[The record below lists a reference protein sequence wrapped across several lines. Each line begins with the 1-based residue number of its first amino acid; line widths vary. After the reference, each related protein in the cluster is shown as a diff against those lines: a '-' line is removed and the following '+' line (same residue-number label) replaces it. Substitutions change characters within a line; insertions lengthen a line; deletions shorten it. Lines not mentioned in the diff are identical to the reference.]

1 MKNNLFIPMY
11 IDKVKLFDLNSII
24 NGGFNEFNEI
34 SLCTDNNANAELK
47 GKMGFNL
54 FKLNGNIESGI
65 SRFRNKKVSENAKY
79 IQTSASMLSNIYSYL
94 KENKKIKSIRDCNIG
109 DFVELNLAFNSN
121 SIVEFLKEC
130 HTLMDFANKTMKLEK
145 NKKQNTNLDSELKII
160 DSLINLVDDK
170 TNVVEYVGEDEN
182 AIYVVYL
189 NKDYLY
195 HTQLERLDNQKL
207 KYLAQ
212 VINITNQYNFC
223 NDTVLSKINAKQIK
237 DFIDVIKNIG
247 NQDIFSKNFDL
258 KTENNGKKVIILDVI
273 SILRVENYLK

>member
-47 GKMGFNL
+47 GKTGFNL

-79 IQTSASMLSNIYSYL
+79 IQTSASMLSNIYLYL
-94 KENKKIKSIRDCNIG
+94 KENKKIKSIRDCKIG

-130 HTLMDFANKTMKLEK
+130 HTLMDFANKTMNLEK
-145 NKKQNTNLDSELKII
+145 SKKQNANLDSELKIV
-160 DSLINLVDDK
+160 DSLISLVDDK

-237 DFIDVIKNIG
+237 DFIDAIKNIG
-247 NQDIFSKNFDL
+247 NQDIFSKSFDL
-258 KTENNGKKVIILDVI
+258 KTETNGKKVIILDVI
-273 SILRVENYLK
+273 SILRVEN

>member
-47 GKMGFNL
+47 GKTGFNL

-79 IQTSASMLSNIYSYL
+79 IQTSASMLSNLYSYL
-94 KENKKIKSIRDCNIG
+94 KENKKIKSIRDCKIG

-121 SIVEFLKEC
+121 SIVEFLKDC

-145 NKKQNTNLDSELKII
+145 SKKQNANLDSELKIV
-160 DSLINLVDDK
+160 DSLISLVDDK

-237 DFIDVIKNIG
+237 DFIDAIKNIG
-247 NQDIFSKNFDL
+247 NQDIFSKSFDL
-258 KTENNGKKVIILDVI
+258 KTETNGKKVIILDVI
-273 SILRVENYLK
+273 SILRVEN

>member
-94 KENKKIKSIRDCNIG
+94 KENKKIKSIRDCKIG

-121 SIVEFLKEC
+121 SIVEFLKDC

-145 NKKQNTNLDSELKII
+145 SKKQNANLDSELKIV
-160 DSLINLVDDK
+160 DSLISLVDDK

-223 NDTVLSKINAKQIK
+223 NDTVLSKINAEQIK
-237 DFIDVIKNIG
+237 DFIDAIKNIG
-247 NQDIFSKNFDL
+247 NQDIFSKSFDL
-258 KTENNGKKVIILDVI
+258 KTETNGKKVIILDVI
-273 SILRVENYLK
+273 SILRVEN

>member
-94 KENKKIKSIRDCNIG
+94 KENKKIKSIRDCKIG

-130 HTLMDFANKTMKLEK
+130 NTLMDFANKTMKLEK
-145 NKKQNTNLDSELKII
+145 SKKQNTNLDSELKII

-237 DFIDVIKNIG
+237 DFIDAIKNIG

-273 SILRVENYLK
+273 SILRVEN

>member
-34 SLCTDNNANAELK
+34 SLCTDNNANAEIK

-65 SRFRNKKVSENAKY
+65 SRLRNKKVSENAKY

-94 KENKKIKSIRDCNIG
+94 KENKKIKSIRNCEIG
-109 DFVELNLAFNSN
+109 DFVELNMAFNSN
-121 SIVEFLKEC
+121 SIVEFLKDC

-145 NKKQNTNLDSELKII
+145 SKKQNVNLDSALKIV

-223 NDTVLSKINAKQIK
+223 NDTVLSKINTKQIK
-237 DFIDVIKNIG
+237 DFIDAVKNIG
-247 NQDIFSKNFDL
+247 NQDIFSKSFDL

-273 SILRVENYLK
+273 SILRVEN

>member
-47 GKMGFNL
+47 GKTGFNL

-65 SRFRNKKVSENAKY
+65 SRLRNKKVSENAKY
-79 IQTSASMLSNIYSYL
+79 IQTSASMLSNLYSYL
-94 KENKKIKSIRDCNIG
+94 KENKKIKSIRDCKIG

-121 SIVEFLKEC
+121 SIVEFLKDC

-145 NKKQNTNLDSELKII
+145 SKKQNANLDSELKIV
-160 DSLINLVDDK
+160 DSLISLVDDK

-237 DFIDVIKNIG
+237 DFIDAIKNIG
-247 NQDIFSKNFDL
+247 NQDIFSKSFDL
-258 KTENNGKKVIILDVI
+258 KTETNGKKVIILDVI
-273 SILRVENYLK
+273 SILRVEN

>member
-1 MKNNLFIPMY
+1 MKNSLFIPMY

-79 IQTSASMLSNIYSYL
+79 IQTSSSMLSNIYSYL
-94 KENKKIKSIRDCNIG
+94 KENKKIKSIRDCKIG
-109 DFVELNLAFNSN
+109 DFVELNMAFNSN
-121 SIVEFLKEC
+121 SIIEFLKDC

-145 NKKQNTNLDSELKII
+145 SKKQFVNLDGELKIV
-160 DSLINLVDDK
+160 DSLISLVDNK
-170 TNVVEYVGEDEN
+170 TNIVEYVGEDEN

-195 HTQLERLDNQKL
+195 HTQLERLDSQKL

-237 DFIDVIKNIG
+237 DFIDAVKSIG
-247 NQDIFSKNFDL
+247 NQDIFSKSFDL

-273 SILRVENYLK
+273 SILRVEN

>member
-1 MKNNLFIPMY
+1 MI
-11 IDKVKLFDLNSII
+11 
-24 NGGFNEFNEI
+24 
-34 SLCTDNNANAELK
+34 
-47 GKMGFNL
+47 
-54 FKLNGNIESGI
+54 
-65 SRFRNKKVSENAKY
+65 
-79 IQTSASMLSNIYSYL
+79 SNIYSYL
-94 KENKKIKSIRDCNIG
+94 KEKKKIKSIRDCKIG

-145 NKKQNTNLDSELKII
+145 SKKQNANLDSELKIV

-170 TNVVEYVGEDEN
+170 TNVVEYVVEDEN

-237 DFIDVIKNIG
+237 DFIDAIKNIG

-258 KTENNGKKVIILDVI
+258 KPKTMVRK
-273 SILRVENYLK
+273 

>member
-65 SRFRNKKVSENAKY
+65 SRFRNKKVSANAKY

-94 KENKKIKSIRDCNIG
+94 KENKKIKSIRDCKIG
-109 DFVELNLAFNSN
+109 DFVELNMAFNSN
-121 SIVEFLKEC
+121 SIIEFLKDC

-145 NKKQNTNLDSELKII
+145 SKKQSVNLDGELKIV
-160 DSLINLVDDK
+160 DSLISLVDNK
-170 TNVVEYVGEDEN
+170 TNIVEYVGEDEN

-195 HTQLERLDNQKL
+195 HTQLERLDSQKL

-212 VINITNQYNFC
+212 VINVTNQYNFC

-237 DFIDVIKNIG
+237 DFIDTVKSIG
-247 NQDIFSKNFDL
+247 NQDIFSKSFDL

-273 SILRVENYLK
+273 SILRVEN

>member
-94 KENKKIKSIRDCNIG
+94 KENKKIKSIIDCKIG

-170 TNVVEYVGEDEN
+170 INVVEYVGEDEN
-182 AIYVVYL
+182 VIYVVYL

-237 DFIDVIKNIG
+237 DFIGAIKNIG

-273 SILRVENYLK
+273 SILRVEN

>member
-47 GKMGFNL
+47 GKMRFNL

-94 KENKKIKSIRDCNIG
+94 KENKKIKSIRDCKIG

-121 SIVEFLKEC
+121 SIVEFLKDC

-145 NKKQNTNLDSELKII
+145 SKKQNANLDSELKIV
-160 DSLINLVDDK
+160 DSLISLVDDK

-182 AIYVVYL
+182 TIYVVYL

-223 NDTVLSKINAKQIK
+223 NDTVLSKINAEQIK
-237 DFIDVIKNIG
+237 DFIDAIKNIG
-247 NQDIFSKNFDL
+247 NQDIFSKSFDL
-258 KTENNGKKVIILDVI
+258 KTETNGKKVIILDVI
-273 SILRVENYLK
+273 SILRVEN

>member
-47 GKMGFNL
+47 GKVGFNL

-94 KENKKIKSIRDCNIG
+94 KENKKIKSIRDCRIG
-109 DFVELNLAFNSN
+109 DFVELNMAFNSN
-121 SIVEFLKEC
+121 SIVEFLKDC

-145 NKKQNTNLDSELKII
+145 SKKQNANLDRELKIV

-170 TNVVEYVGEDEN
+170 TNVVEYVGEDEI

-212 VINITNQYNFC
+212 VINITNLYNFC
-223 NDTVLSKINAKQIK
+223 NDTVLSKINSKQIK
-237 DFIDVIKNIG
+237 DFIDAVKNIG
-247 NQDIFSKNFDL
+247 NQDIFSKSFDL

-273 SILRVENYLK
+273 SILRVEN

>member
-54 FKLNGNIESGI
+54 FRLNGNVESGI

-79 IQTSASMLSNIYSYL
+79 IQTSSSMLSNIYSYL
-94 KENKKIKSIRDCNIG
+94 KENKKIKSIQDSKIG
-109 DFVELNLAFNSN
+109 DFIELDMAFNSN
-121 SIVEFLKEC
+121 SIVEFLKDC
-130 HTLMDFANKTMKLEK
+130 HILMDFANKTMKLDK
-145 NKKQNTNLDSELKII
+145 SKKQTVNLDSEMKIV
-160 DSLINLVDDK
+160 DSLIGLVDNK
-170 TNVVEYVGEDEN
+170 TNIVEYVGEDEN

-195 HTQLERLDNQKL
+195 HTQLERLDGQKL

-237 DFIDVIKNIG
+237 DFIDAVKSIG
-247 NQDIFSKNFDL
+247 NQDIFSKSFDL

-273 SILRVENYLK
+273 SILRVEN

>member
-94 KENKKIKSIRDCNIG
+94 KENKKIKSIRDCKIG

-170 TNVVEYVGEDEN
+170 INVVEYVGEDEN
-182 AIYVVYL
+182 VIYVVYL

-237 DFIDVIKNIG
+237 DFIDAIKNIG

-273 SILRVENYLK
+273 SILRVEN

>member
-1 MKNNLFIPMY
+1 MKNSLFIPMY

-94 KENKKIKSIRDCNIG
+94 KENKKIKSIKDCKIG
-109 DFVELNLAFNSN
+109 DFVELNIAFNSN
-121 SIVEFLKEC
+121 SIVEFLKDC
-130 HTLMDFANKTMKLEK
+130 HILMDFANKTMKLDK
-145 NKKQNTNLDSELKII
+145 SKKQTVNLDSEMKIV
-160 DSLINLVDDK
+160 DSLIGLVDNK
-170 TNVVEYVGEDEN
+170 NNIVEYVGEDEN
-182 AIYVVYL
+182 AIYVSYL

-195 HTQLERLDNQKL
+195 HTQLERLDSQKL

-212 VINITNQYNFC
+212 VINITEQYNFC

-237 DFIDVIKNIG
+237 DFIDAVKNAG
-247 NQDIFSKNFDL
+247 NQDIFSKSFDL

-273 SILRVENYLK
+273 SILRVEN

>member
-47 GKMGFNL
+47 GKTGFNL

-94 KENKKIKSIRDCNIG
+94 KENKKIKSIRDCKIG

-170 TNVVEYVGEDEN
+170 INVVEYVGEDEN
-182 AIYVVYL
+182 VIYVVYL

-237 DFIDVIKNIG
+237 DFIDAIKNIG

-273 SILRVENYLK
+273 SILRVEN

>member
-54 FKLNGNIESGI
+54 FKLNGNVESGI

-94 KENKKIKSIRDCNIG
+94 KENKKIKSIRDCKIG
-109 DFVELNLAFNSN
+109 DFVELNMAFNSN
-121 SIVEFLKEC
+121 SIIEFLKDC

-145 NKKQNTNLDSELKII
+145 SKKQSVNLDGELKIV
-160 DSLINLVDDK
+160 DSLISLVDNK
-170 TNVVEYVGEDEN
+170 TNIVEYVGEDEN

-195 HTQLERLDNQKL
+195 HTQLERLDSQKL

-237 DFIDVIKNIG
+237 DFIDAVKSIG
-247 NQDIFSKNFDL
+247 NQDIFSKSFDL

-273 SILRVENYLK
+273 SILRVEN

>member
-24 NGGFNEFNEI
+24 NGRFNEFNEI

-65 SRFRNKKVSENAKY
+65 SKFRNKKVSENAKY

-94 KENKKIKSIRDCNIG
+94 KENKKIKSIRDCKIG

-145 NKKQNTNLDSELKII
+145 SKKQNTNLDSELKII

-223 NDTVLSKINAKQIK
+223 SDTVLSKINAKQIK
-237 DFIDVIKNIG
+237 DFIDAIKNIG

-273 SILRVENYLK
+273 SILRVENQLK

>member
-47 GKMGFNL
+47 GKMRFNL

-94 KENKKIKSIRDCNIG
+94 KENKKIKSIRDCKIG

-121 SIVEFLKEC
+121 SIVEFLKDC

-145 NKKQNTNLDSELKII
+145 SKKQNANLDSELKIV
-160 DSLINLVDDK
+160 DSLISLVDDK

-223 NDTVLSKINAKQIK
+223 NDTVLSKINAEQIK
-237 DFIDVIKNIG
+237 NFIDAIKNIG
-247 NQDIFSKNFDL
+247 NQDIFSKSFDL
-258 KTENNGKKVIILDVI
+258 KTETNGKKVIILDVI
-273 SILRVENYLK
+273 SILRVEN

>member
-34 SLCTDNNANAELK
+34 SLCTDNNATAELK

-65 SRFRNKKVSENAKY
+65 SRFRNKNVSENAKY

-94 KENKKIKSIRDCNIG
+94 KDNKKIKSIRDCKIG

-145 NKKQNTNLDSELKII
+145 SKKQNTNLDSELKII
-160 DSLINLVDDK
+160 DSLINLVDEK

-237 DFIDVIKNIG
+237 DFIDAIKNIG

-273 SILRVENYLK
+273 SILRVEN

>member
-79 IQTSASMLSNIYSYL
+79 IQTSASILSNIYSYL
-94 KENKKIKSIRDCNIG
+94 KENKKIKSIIDCKIG

-170 TNVVEYVGEDEN
+170 INVVEYVGEDEN
-182 AIYVVYL
+182 VIYVVYL

-237 DFIDVIKNIG
+237 DFIGAIKNIG

-273 SILRVENYLK
+273 SILRVEN

>member
-65 SRFRNKKVSENAKY
+65 SRFRNKKVSENTKY

-94 KENKKIKSIRDCNIG
+94 KENKKIKSIRDCKIG
-109 DFVELNLAFNSN
+109 DFVELNMAFNSN
-121 SIVEFLKEC
+121 SIIEFLKDC

-145 NKKQNTNLDSELKII
+145 SKKQSVNLDGELKIV
-160 DSLINLVDDK
+160 DSLISLVDNK
-170 TNVVEYVGEDEN
+170 TNIVEYVGEDEN

-195 HTQLERLDNQKL
+195 HTQLERLDSQKL

-237 DFIDVIKNIG
+237 DFIDAVKSIG
-247 NQDIFSKNFDL
+247 NQDIFSKSFDL

-273 SILRVENYLK
+273 SILRVEN

>member
-94 KENKKIKSIRDCNIG
+94 KENKKIKSIRDCKIG

-130 HTLMDFANKTMKLEK
+130 HILMDFANKTMKLEK
-145 NKKQNTNLDSELKII
+145 SKKQNTNLDSELKII

-195 HTQLERLDNQKL
+195 HTQLERVNNQKL

-237 DFIDVIKNIG
+237 DFIDAIKNIG

-273 SILRVENYLK
+273 SILRVEN

>member
-47 GKMGFNL
+47 GKTGFNL

-94 KENKKIKSIRDCNIG
+94 KENKKIKSIRDCKIG
-109 DFVELNLAFNSN
+109 DFVELNLAFYSN

-145 NKKQNTNLDSELKII
+145 SKKQNANLDSELKIV

-237 DFIDVIKNIG
+237 DFIDAIKNIG

-273 SILRVENYLK
+273 SILRVEN

>member
-94 KENKKIKSIRDCNIG
+94 KENKKIKSIRDCKIG

-145 NKKQNTNLDSELKII
+145 SKKQNTNLDSELKII

-170 TNVVEYVGEDEN
+170 TNVVEYVGKDEN

-237 DFIDVIKNIG
+237 DFIDAIKNIG
-247 NQDIFSKNFDL
+247 NQDIFSKSFDL

-273 SILRVENYLK
+273 SILRVEN

>member
-94 KENKKIKSIRDCNIG
+94 KENKKIKSIRDCKIG
-109 DFVELNLAFNSN
+109 DFVELNMAFNSN
-121 SIVEFLKEC
+121 SIIEFLKDC

-145 NKKQNTNLDSELKII
+145 SKKQSVNLDGELKIV
-160 DSLINLVDDK
+160 DSLISLVDNK
-170 TNVVEYVGEDEN
+170 TNIVEYVGEDEN

-195 HTQLERLDNQKL
+195 HTQLERLDSQKL

-223 NDTVLSKINAKQIK
+223 NDTVLSKINEKQIK
-237 DFIDVIKNIG
+237 DFIDAVKSIG
-247 NQDIFSKNFDL
+247 NQDIFSKSFDL

-273 SILRVENYLK
+273 SILRVES

>member
-94 KENKKIKSIRDCNIG
+94 KENKKIKSIRDCKIG

-130 HTLMDFANKTMKLEK
+130 HILMDFANKTMKLEK
-145 NKKQNTNLDSELKII
+145 SKKQNTNLDSELKII

-195 HTQLERLDNQKL
+195 HTQLERVDNQKL

-237 DFIDVIKNIG
+237 DFIDAIKNIG

-273 SILRVENYLK
+273 SILRVEN

>member
-47 GKMGFNL
+47 GKTGFNL

-79 IQTSASMLSNIYSYL
+79 IQTSASMLSNLYSYL
-94 KENKKIKSIRDCNIG
+94 KENKKIKSIRDCKIG

-121 SIVEFLKEC
+121 SIVEFLKDC

-145 NKKQNTNLDSELKII
+145 SKKQNANLDSELKIV
-160 DSLINLVDDK
+160 DSLISLVDDK

-237 DFIDVIKNIG
+237 DFIDAIKNIG
-247 NQDIFSKNFDL
+247 NQDIFSKSFDL
-258 KTENNGKKVIILDVI
+258 KIETNGKKVIILDVI
-273 SILRVENYLK
+273 SILRVEN

>member
-94 KENKKIKSIRDCNIG
+94 KENKKIKSIRDCKIG

-121 SIVEFLKEC
+121 SIVEFLKDC

-145 NKKQNTNLDSELKII
+145 SKKQNANLDSELKIV
-160 DSLINLVDDK
+160 DSLICLVDDK

-223 NDTVLSKINAKQIK
+223 NDTVLSKINAEQIK
-237 DFIDVIKNIG
+237 DFIDAIKNIG
-247 NQDIFSKNFDL
+247 NQDIFSKSFDL
-258 KTENNGKKVIILDVI
+258 KTETNGKKVIILDVI
-273 SILRVENYLK
+273 SILRVEN

>member
-94 KENKKIKSIRDCNIG
+94 KENKKIKSIRDCKIG

-130 HTLMDFANKTMKLEK
+130 NTLMNFANKSMKLEK
-145 NKKQNTNLDSELKII
+145 SKKQNTNLDSELKII

-223 NDTVLSKINAKQIK
+223 NDTVLTKINAKQIK
-237 DFIDVIKNIG
+237 DFIDAIKNIG

-273 SILRVENYLK
+273 SILRVEN

>member
-47 GKMGFNL
+47 GKTGFNL

-94 KENKKIKSIRDCNIG
+94 KENKKIKSISDCKIG

-145 NKKQNTNLDSELKII
+145 SKKII
-160 DSLINLVDDK
+160 I
-170 TNVVEYVGEDEN
+170 
-182 AIYVVYL
+182 
-189 NKDYLY
+189 
-195 HTQLERLDNQKL
+195 
-207 KYLAQ
+207 
-212 VINITNQYNFC
+212 
-223 NDTVLSKINAKQIK
+223 
-237 DFIDVIKNIG
+237 
-247 NQDIFSKNFDL
+247 
-258 KTENNGKKVIILDVI
+258 IILLI
-273 SILRVENYLK
+273 IM